1 MEIQED
7 NLNEINTNSTDTSN
21 LTLRKKKEVQ
31 KNPKNENNDIFKKP
45 INELLPG
52 EIELQNEELVFS
64 HKKRQ
69 RDFKSPIINLI
80 NNDSLSLTYE
90 KKLVND
96 EEKILSEKAL
106 ELFKELQIPPTPG
119 IKEGEYDTNFHDK
132 REKIV
137 LNILKDENL
146 ITNQRKLACTTE
158 NIDIFCAILDNFNTF
173 CYYNNKFMV
182 NSHDYLDKIVE
193 NSFVFEDKSKSIPL
207 ALKFC
212 NSVFEFGFFEEHQR
226 YINYFV
232 NLVINDEKM
241 NYINSIP
248 RAKIYLYYIIYLIF
262 KDSSDNIKLDN
273 GVLKNFMG
281 HLLLDL
287 NVYDHEVTEIIIQ
300 LINSI
305 CDNILY
311 NKIFKNE
318 SIDISIAAEVNKYM
332 FKLISETIKNLPLEE
347 KDQIINNDS
356 INFIIKQSFN
366 IIIKIISGINL
377 INENINTH
385 ETLVSKENKQF
396 YYEFIKYFS
405 SFSLNNKNFSWFLDI
420 MAKFAEIPYYSD
432 VYLKED
438 IINIIFE
445 KFIAKKNMICEVFQF
460 MRSLLETDPL
470 FKFFSSYEKFYLSMN
485 SLDVEKSPY
494 LTNVHYMFMVQQLL
508 VKGEALGCLDNI
520 YDRLCCIQAREKVEE
535 IFYKHGNQKIIHEK
549 YSEIMPKLDELEKKI
564 QIE

>member
-90 KKLVND
+90 KKLVKD

-146 ITNQRKLACTTE
+146 IINQRKLACTTK

-193 NSFVFEDKSKSIPL
+193 NSFEFEDKSKSIPL

-347 KDQIINNDS
+347 KDQIINNES
-356 INFIIKQSFN
+356 IYFIIKQSFN

-396 YYEFIKYFS
+396 YYEFIKFFS
-405 SFSLNNKNFSWFLDI
+405 SFSLNNKIFCWFLDI

>member
-90 KKLVND
+90 KKLVKD

-146 ITNQRKLACTTE
+146 IINQRKLACTTK

-193 NSFVFEDKSKSIPL
+193 NSFEFEDKSKSIPL

-347 KDQIINNDS
+347 KDQIINNES
-356 INFIIKQSFN
+356 IYFIIKQSFN

-396 YYEFIKYFS
+396 YYEFIKFFS
-405 SFSLNNKNFSWFLDI
+405 SFSLNNKIFCWFLDI

-470 FKFFSSYEKFYLSMN
+470 FKFFSSYEKFYLAMN

>member
-96 EEKILSEKAL
+96 EEKIISEKVL

-146 ITNQRKLACTTE
+146 IINQRKLACTTK

-193 NSFVFEDKSKSIPL
+193 NSFEFEDKSKSIPL

-347 KDQIINNDS
+347 KDQIINNES
-356 INFIIKQSFN
+356 IYFIIKQSFN

-396 YYEFIKYFS
+396 YYEFIKFFS
-405 SFSLNNKNFSWFLDI
+405 SFSLNNKIFCWFLDI